1 MRFLMKDNKFEYW
14 KAKLLNHIDGLIKK
28 EEKTVKKSF
37 SDYVDYILKSAGR
50 GHLVPKKITAT
61 NPKTGKTYTTTV
73 YVNPNKKDGKKIY
86 HSDSKGARISLGKL
100 KKRLEK
106 CTNSKELMQLVLENR
121 DRFSDENGKPLPM
134 IQEFSKYVSKL
145 NDDIEAKE
153 NKKNIDSEIK
163 NKLAAYMEKYPA
175 TFGKYSVNIENG
187 KVSLEKDGKKYSR
200 SFRYR
205 DGAKDGNGYDWNE
218 GALENLVVYA
228 RQEDK
233 EAEEKENQSYNKLDS
248 LLEKLKKSMTEEETK
263 WCEDA
268 KLKCKETS
276 HTYTSKITGKVYSG
290 NFYEADIRTNKSA
303 LASERNIAA
312 ILASKGFEVYLL
324 EEDNTI
330 PGKKVDALVNGVP
343 VDFKYIEDSK
353 NGIRNGY
360 HDGMKKEHSMGIIF
374 RKPSDLTNSDFS
386 NDRSKL
392 DKLSHKGLLSVFV
405 ETKDDFVNIE
415 LTDDLDTNIETIKNM
430 GWEITPQ
437 STSIS
442 IGAESENV
450 NKDSEKQTSI
460 ERMNGIIDAKAKEYA
475 SDSYT
480 KYAAEDRV
488 KRLGKAKLEQYAS
501 LKLKSDEEFLQSLKE
516 KVAGL
521 DEEVSEYTLAT
532 AVWNHYVKKYA
543 RDWAQ
548 NKLKSMEQN
557 ESSITE
563 PIEEKDMNEAVDIIG
578 SDVRRILDGRDTY
591 GNAKQGLVDKIK
603 RRIRNNPGVARA
615 MLTYIKQEQEKS
627 GKTVFTAKHSIWE
640 ELPKLNEAARKAHE
654 SGESETKTGVTGS
667 LYEGED
673 GTTIVENKDWG
684 RYQISFP
691 GKPDSETISTLKHN
705 GFRWSPKT
713 QTWVGYNTSNG
724 EYSMKRVAEKLGLK
738 KTEGIQ
744 KSFFGDIESSMPY
757 SDEIDDEAET
767 DGEEET
773 FESVAKKNRQALED
787 WKKQQDI
794 QKSVTDILNN
804 L

>member
-14 KAKLLNHIDGLIKK
+14 KAKLLNHVDGLIKK
-28 EEKTVKKSF
+28 EEKPVKKSF
-37 SDYVDYILKSAGR
+37 SDYVDYILKSADR

-86 HSDSKGARISLGKL
+86 HSESKGARISLGKL

-106 CTNSKELMQLVLENR
+106 CANSKELMQLVLENR

-145 NDDIEAKE
+145 NDDFEAKE
-153 NKKNIDSEIK
+153 NEKNIDSEIK
-163 NKLAAYMEKYPA
+163 NKLTAYMEKYPA

-187 KVSLEKDGKKYSR
+187 RVSLEKDGKKYSR
-200 SFRYR
+200 SFRY
-205 DGAKDGNGYDWNE
+205 KDGVKDGSGDDWNE
-218 GALENLVVYA
+218 GALGNLVVYA

-233 EAEEKENQSYNKLDS
+233 EAEEKREAEDTTNDKEAEKNNDTEQKTNENQKD
-248 LLEKLKKSMTEEETK
+248 TK
-263 WCEDA
+263 QE
-268 KLKCKETS
+268 
-276 HTYTSKITGKVYSG
+276 
-290 NFYEADIRTNKSA
+290 
-303 LASERNIAA
+303 
-312 ILASKGFEVYLL
+312 
-324 EEDNTI
+324 
-330 PGKKVDALVNGVP
+330 
-343 VDFKYIEDSK
+343 
-353 NGIRNGY
+353 
-360 HDGMKKEHSMGIIF
+360 
-374 RKPSDLTNSDFS
+374 
-386 NDRSKL
+386 
-392 DKLSHKGLLSVFV
+392 
-405 ETKDDFVNIE
+405 
-415 LTDDLDTNIETIKNM
+415 
-430 GWEITPQ
+430 
-437 STSIS
+437 
-442 IGAESENV
+442 
-450 NKDSEKQTSI
+450 SI